1 MAAAH
6 QTTHLVTVNLFF
18 YLVVSSSSANN
29 VNGGGF
35 SVELIRRNSPNSPFY
50 NHNTSRPKS
59 LSNRFRHLL
68 EPSNPNIPQSEVR
81 RDFDGEHLMKFS
93 IGTPPVDIYGVAD
106 TGSTLIWT
114 QCEPCIDCYKQKNP
128 KFDPRKSSTYRNVSC
143 GAQECNLLIDSGP
156 NSCPSSS
163 DHRQELCNYNYS
175 YVDGATTI
183 GLLAKETITLKAA
196 SGKPIPLQNI
206 VFGCGHNNTGETFQ
220 ENQMGVVGLG
230 IGNMSFISQISPAVG
245 GKKFSYCLVPSHA
258 NPTSTSKMSF
268 GNGSEVLG
276 EGVVSTRLISELDNN
291 AYRVTLE
298 GMSVG
303 DKFVPFN
310 SSGNGASP
318 GNTILD
324 SGTPNT
330 YLPQQFYDPLVAELK
345 KQIAMSP
352 SEIMD
357 PTFGTLV
364 CYNNK
369 NIFKGNKIT
378 VHFEGGAKLQ
388 LTPNQIFFYHQEF
401 QNFCFA
407 MQNSSYVTRDDFI
420 VYGNYV
426 QSNFWIGFDL
436 ERMVVSFKPTDCTN
450 SSSSVIATPFSLS
463 STYVLN
469 FLLFDDQKVCNYNYT
484 YMDDSITQGVMSK
497 ETITFGSSSGK
508 PVSFKDVVI
517 GYGHNNTGK
526 TFGENEM
533 GIVGVGAGNLS
544 IISQL
549 APYVG
554 GKKFSHCL
562 VPFDPDHPND
572 ASIMSFGKGSEV
584 SGEGVVS
591 TPLITKHGKNQYFF
605 TVEGISVGEQF
616 VPFNSSGSVS
626 KGNMYLDSGT
636 QVTMLPQDFYG
647 RLVEQVKKTMNSSLK
662 PVEVNDESGTLLCY
676 NTTENLKAP

>member
-156 NSCPSSS
+156 NSCSSSS

-369 NIFKGNKIT
+369 NIFKGKKIT

-469 FLLFDDQKVCNYNYT
+469 FLLFV
-484 YMDDSITQGVMSK
+484 IL
-497 ETITFGSSSGK
+497 TF
-508 PVSFKDVVI
+508 
-517 GYGHNNTGK
+517 
-526 TFGENEM
+526 
-533 GIVGVGAGNLS
+533 
-544 IISQL
+544 
-549 APYVG
+549 
-554 GKKFSHCL
+554 
-562 VPFDPDHPND
+562 
-572 ASIMSFGKGSEV
+572 
-584 SGEGVVS
+584 
-591 TPLITKHGKNQYFF
+591 
-605 TVEGISVGEQF
+605 
-616 VPFNSSGSVS
+616 
-626 KGNMYLDSGT
+626 
-636 QVTMLPQDFYG
+636 
-647 RLVEQVKKTMNSSLK
+647 
-662 PVEVNDESGTLLCY
+662 
-676 NTTENLKAP
+676 